1 MTDKQRIL
9 QEIQQE
15 LEDMTEAQ
23 KQDVLAYL
31 REKNQGAA

>member
-1 MTDKQRIL
+1 MEDKQHIL

-23 KQDVLAYL
+23 KQEVLAYL
-31 REKNQGAA
+31 RGKNKGAA

>member
-1 MTDKQRIL
+1 MEDKQRIL

-15 LEDMTEAQ
+15 LENMTEAQ

-31 REKNQGAA
+31 REKNKGAA

>member
-1 MTDKQRIL
+1 MEDKQRIL